1 MKISYGLLA
10 GLVGA
15 SATATSDVME
25 SLTSVPQGWTS
36 IGRPSSNQRVHFRI
50 AMSSP
55 NEGLGLFEQTL
66 YDISTPEHA
75 SYGKHLKRD
84 ELKALLR
91 PHPAATESVVTWL
104 QSAGI
109 DDIVDDG
116 EWINFVTVVDKA
128 ESLLNTKF
136 EVYRNKYSKQDKIRT
151 LHYSVPE
158 QLHQF
163 IDMVQPTTRFG
174 QIKPQ
179 MNQVIDVHV
188 IGAAGTGLNVTAC
201 NATITPDCLKD
212 LYGIPE
218 TPDLNPKKSGFA
230 AFNNFLGEIPRFKD
244 LATFEAEYAPYA
256 VGTTFATQSIN
267 GGPFDQN
274 STEDSVEA
282 NLDAQYILSIGYPVP
297 IKAYSTPGL
306 GPLLPDLDQPEG
318 PGQNEPYLD
327 ALTYLLAQPDR
338 ALPHTISTSY
348 GEDEQSVPLAYRKK
362 VCNMFGQLGA
372 RGVSVLFSS
381 GDTGVGSACQ
391 TNDGKNTTRFLPIFP
406 AACPYLTS
414 VGGTYR
420 VKPERA
426 ISFSSGGF
434 SDTWPTPAYQKTAVR
449 RYLNNLGSRWQGLYN
464 PGGRGFPDVAAQ
476 SYRFHVVDKQ
486 KEILVGG
493 TSASSPAFAG
503 IVALLNAYRLKAGK
517 PVLGFLNPWIY
528 SEGYKGLTDIVDG
541 GSTGCTGK
549 DIYSGLKTP
558 FVPYASWN
566 ATPGWDPVTGYGT
579 PNFPVL
585 LKLATKGPKGHW

>member
-1 MKISYGLLA
+1 MRFTTILTALAASIPCTTAYWKGFNVGANNPDGSCKTTAQWTTAFQKIA
-10 GLVGA
+10 GLPQHITSVRLYASSDCNTLANAVPAAIATGTQILVGVWAEDATHFTNEKNALQAAINAHGSNWIIAISVGSEDLYRGDTSA
-15 SATATSDVME
+15 SALAQQIYDIRGMVRAMGVQAQVGHVDTWTAWVDNNNKAVITASDFIGLDGYPYFQNAAIADASAVFWDSVTAT
-25 SLTSVPQGWTS
+25 
-36 IGRPSSNQRVHFRI
+36 R
-50 AMSSP
+50 
-55 NEGLGLFEQTL
+55 
-66 YDISTPEHA
+66 
-75 SYGKHLKRD
+75 
-84 ELKALLR
+84 
-91 PHPAATESVVTWL
+91 
-104 QSAGI
+104 
-109 DDIVDDG
+109 
-116 EWINFVTVVDKA
+116 
-128 ESLLNTKF
+128 
-136 EVYRNKYSKQDKIRT
+136 
-151 LHYSVPE
+151 
-158 QLHQF
+158 
-163 IDMVQPTTRFG
+163 
-174 QIKPQ
+174 
-179 MNQVIDVHV
+179 NQVNAVSPGKWV
-188 IGAAGTGLNVTAC
+188 WVTETGW
-201 NATITPDCLKD
+201 P
-212 LYGIPE
+212 
-218 TPDLNPKKSGFA
+218 
-230 AFNNFLGEIPRFKD
+230 
-244 LATFEAEYAPYA
+244 
-256 VGTTFATQSIN
+256 
-267 GGPFDQN
+267 N

-297 IKAYSTPGL
+297 INAYSTPGL
-306 GPLLPDLDQPEG
+306 GPLVPDLDQPEG
-318 PGQNEPYLD
+318 PGQNEPYPD
-327 ALTYLLAQPDR
+327 ALTYLPAQPDR

-381 GDTGVGSACQ
+381 GDTGVSSACQ

-406 AACPYLTS
+406 AACPSVTS

-434 SDTWPTPAYQKTAVR
+434 SDTWPTPAYQQTAVR
-449 RYLNNLGSRWQGLYN
+449 RYLNILGSRWQGLYN

-476 SYRFHVVDKQ
+476 SYIFHVVDTQ

-503 IVALLNAYRLKAGK
+503 VVALLNAYRLKAGK

-528 SEGYKGLTDIVDG
+528 SEGFKGLTDIVDG
-541 GSTGCTGK
+541 GSTGCPGK

-579 PNFPVL
+579 PNFPAL